1 MISTDGT
8 TNTKLDTD
16 PVTTQREHSNHD
28 NGTSEATLPPFIKAL
43 QIVMNVFKI
52 FKEAK
57 LFFKDGIAIFCRSY
71 GISYYINP
79 RGGVIYL
86 IFGGGNLFLA
96 VKVSFHLCSSEK
108 DWSEWS
114 IAK

>member
-1 MISTDGT
+1 MEQA
-8 TNTKLDTD
+8 K
-16 PVTTQREHSNHD
+16 
-28 NGTSEATLPPFIKAL
+28 PPFIKAL
-43 QIVMNVFKI
+43 PIVMNVFKI

-71 GISYYINP
+71 GISYYINF
-79 RGGVIYL
+79 RGGANIWRGKY
-86 IFGGGNLFLA
+86 LFLA
-96 VKVSFHLCSSEK
+96 VRVNFQLCSSEK

>member
-1 MISTDGT
+1 MTMEQA
-8 TNTKLDTD
+8 K
-16 PVTTQREHSNHD
+16 
-28 NGTSEATLPPFIKAL
+28 PPFIKAL
-43 QIVMNVFKI
+43 PIVMNVFEI

-86 IFGGGNLFLA
+86 IFGWGNIYF
-96 VKVSFHLCSSEK
+96 
-108 DWSEWS
+108 
-114 IAK
+114 